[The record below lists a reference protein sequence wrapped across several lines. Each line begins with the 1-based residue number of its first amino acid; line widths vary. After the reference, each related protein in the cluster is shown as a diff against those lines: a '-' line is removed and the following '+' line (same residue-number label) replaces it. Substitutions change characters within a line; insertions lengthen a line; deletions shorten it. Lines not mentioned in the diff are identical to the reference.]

1 MTNFPAALIT
11 YHTNSYTCGVARFN
25 GALSKALQIPM
36 LDIDTWVSKAD
47 YDSKYLFSV
56 KPSEFDQRICDLV
69 SDSLSK
75 LNGKHWVFFH
85 EFNQTDI
92 EVKLAEISEKAIA
105 VDRIIGSAASK
116 FFKDVD
122 LGFAPGLKV
131 ASQEGESDV
140 VLLTM
145 GMAHKINQTGYTIL
159 DEVVK
164 MDVRSFQLRVTV
176 AIHEGFDI
184 GETFVNVPEQVGAS
198 WSSDLVFL
206 GFLSD
211 QAMSSELRK
220 CDAVVIFPQLGARES
235 NSSIIGAMAHGAAV
249 VTALDSNSP
258 SWMVHGQNIIDVCQL
273 QKFPSSEELQRIGRN
288 AKEAV
293 ESFTFE
299 NLAKDFLS

>member
-1 MTNFPAALIT
+1 
-11 YHTNSYTCGVARFN
+11 VARFN

-36 LDIDTWVSKAD
+36 IDIDTWVSNAD

-56 KPSEFDQRICDLV
+56 KPSEFDRHVSDMV

-92 EVKLAEISEKAIA
+92 EIRLAEISEKAIA

-116 FFKDVD
+116 FFKDVG
-122 LGFAPGLKV
+122 LGFAPGLKI
-131 ASQEGESDV
+131 AKPEEECDV

-145 GMAHKINQTGYTIL
+145 GMAHKINQAGYTIL
-159 DEVVK
+159 DEVVR
-164 MDVRSFQLRVTV
+164 MDLRSFQLRVTV

-184 GETFVNVPEQVGAS
+184 GETFVNVPEQVGAN
-198 WSSDLVFL
+198 WSSELVFL

-258 SWMVHGQNIIDVCQL
+258 SWMVHGQNIIDVRQL
-273 QKFPSSEELQRIGRN
+273 KQFPSREELNQIGKN

-293 ESFTFE
+293 QSFTFE

>member
-1 MTNFPAALIT
+1 
-11 YHTNSYTCGVARFN
+11 VARFN

-56 KPSEFDQRICDLV
+56 KPSEFDQRVSDMV

-75 LNGKHWVFFH
+75 LNGKHWVIFH

-92 EVKLAEISEKAIA
+92 EIKLAEISEKAIA

-116 FFKDVD
+116 FLKDVD

-131 ASQEGESDV
+131 ASPEEESDV

-164 MDVRSFQLRVTV
+164 TDSRSFQLRVTV

-184 GETFVNVPEQVGAS
+184 GETFVNVPEQVGAN

-211 QAMSSELRK
+211 QAMSSELKK

-249 VTALDSNSP
+249 VTTLDSNSP
-258 SWMVHGQNIIDVCQL
+258 SWMVHGQTIIDVRQL
-273 QKFPSSEELQRIGRN
+273 KQFPSSEELNRIGRN

>member
-1 MTNFPAALIT
+1 
-11 YHTNSYTCGVARFN
+11 VARFN

-36 LDIDTWVSKAD
+36 IDINTWVSNAD

-56 KPSEFDQRICDLV
+56 KPSEFDQFV
-69 SDSLSK
+69 SKTVLDSLSK

-92 EVKLAEISEKAIA
+92 EIRLAEISEKAIA

-116 FFKDVD
+116 LFKDVS
-122 LGFAPGLKV
+122 LGFAPGLTI
-131 ASQEGESDV
+131 ANPEETRDV

-145 GMAHKINQTGYTIL
+145 GMAHKINQVGYSIL

-164 MDVRSFQLRVTV
+164 KDLRSFQLRVTV

-184 GETFVNVPEQVGAS
+184 GETFVNVPEQIGAN
-198 WSSDLVFL
+198 WSSELVFL

-220 CDAVVIFPQLGARES
+220 CNAVVIFPQLGARES

-249 VTALDSNSP
+249 VTSLDSNSP
-258 SWMVHGQNIIDVCQL
+258 SWMVHGQNIIDVYQV
-273 QKFPSSEELQRIGRN
+273 QKFPSSEELYQIGKN

-293 ESFTFE
+293 QRFTFE

>member
-1 MTNFPAALIT
+1 
-11 YHTNSYTCGVARFN
+11 VARFN

-56 KPSEFDQRICDLV
+56 KPSEFDQRVSDMV

-75 LNGKHWVFFH
+75 LNGTHWVFFH

-92 EVKLAEISEKAIA
+92 EIKLAEISEKAIA

-116 FFKDVD
+116 FFKDVG
-122 LGFAPGLKV
+122 LGFAPGLNI
-131 ASQEGESDV
+131 ANPEEECDV

-164 MDVRSFQLRVTV
+164 TDSRSFQLRVTV

-184 GETFVNVPEQVGAS
+184 GETFVNVPEQVGAN

-211 QAMSSELRK
+211 QAMSSELK
-220 CDAVVIFPQLGARES
+220 KSDAVVIFPQLGARES

-249 VTALDSNSP
+249 VTTLDSNSP
-258 SWMVHGQNIIDVCQL
+258 SWMVHGQTIIDVRQL
-273 QKFPSSEELQRIGRN
+273 KQFPSSEELNRIGRN

>member
-1 MTNFPAALIT
+1 
-11 YHTNSYTCGVARFN
+11 VARFN

-56 KPSEFDQRICDLV
+56 KPSEFDQRVSDMV

-92 EVKLAEISEKAIA
+92 EIKLAEISEKAIA
-105 VDRIIGSAASK
+105 VDRIVGSAASK
-116 FFKDVD
+116 FLKDVD

-131 ASQEGESDV
+131 ASPEEESDV

-164 MDVRSFQLRVTV
+164 TDSRSFQLRVTV

-184 GETFVNVPEQVGAS
+184 GETFVNVPEQVGAN

-249 VTALDSNSP
+249 VTTLDSNSP
-258 SWMVHGQNIIDVCQL
+258 SWMVHGQTIIDVRQL
-273 QKFPSSEELQRIGRN
+273 KQFPSSEELNRIGRN

>member
-1 MTNFPAALIT
+1 
-11 YHTNSYTCGVARFN
+11 
-25 GALSKALQIPM
+25 M
-36 LDIDTWVSKAD
+36 LDIDAWVSKAD

-56 KPSEFDQRICDLV
+56 KPSEFDRHVSDKV

-92 EVKLAEISEKAIA
+92 EIQLAEISEKALA

-116 FFKDVD
+116 FFKDVG
-122 LGFAPGLKV
+122 LGFAPGLSI
-131 ASQEGESDV
+131 ASPEEESDV

-145 GMAHKINQTGYTIL
+145 GMAHKINQVGYTIL
-159 DEVVK
+159 EEVVK
-164 MDVRSFQLRVTV
+164 TDLRSFQLRVTV
-176 AIHEGFDI
+176 AVHEGFDI
-184 GETFVNVPEQVGAS
+184 GETFVNVPEKVGAN
-198 WSSDLVFL
+198 WSSELVFL

-235 NSSIIGAMAHGAAV
+235 NSSIIGAMAHGVAV
-249 VTALDSNSP
+249 VTTLDANSP
-258 SWMVHGQNIIDVCQL
+258 SWMVHGQNIIDVRQL
-273 QKFPSSEELQRIGRN
+273 KQFPSSEELNRIGSN

>member
-1 MTNFPAALIT
+1 
-11 YHTNSYTCGVARFN
+11 VARFN

-56 KPSEFDQRICDLV
+56 KPSEFDQRISDMV

-131 ASQEGESDV
+131 ASPEEESDV

-249 VTALDSNSP
+249 VTSLDSNSP
-258 SWMVHGQNIIDVCQL
+258 SWMVHGQTIIDVRQL

-288 AKEAV
+288 AKEVV

>member
-1 MTNFPAALIT
+1 
-11 YHTNSYTCGVARFN
+11 VARFN

-36 LDIDTWVSKAD
+36 IDIDTWVSNAD

-56 KPSEFDQRICDLV
+56 KPSE
-69 SDSLSK
+69 S
-75 LNGKHWVFFH
+75 
-85 EFNQTDI
+85 DI
-92 EVKLAEISEKAIA
+92 EIRLAEISEKAIA
-105 VDRIIGSAASK
+105 VDRVIGAAASL
-116 FFKDVD
+116 FFNDVG
-122 LGFAPGLKV
+122 LGFAPGSNIAKP
-131 ASQEGESDV
+131 EEECDV

-145 GMAHKINQTGYTIL
+145 GMAHKINQAGYTIL
-159 DEVVK
+159 DEVVN
-164 MDVRSFQLRVTV
+164 MDMRSFQLRVTV
-176 AIHEGFDI
+176 AVHEGFDI
-184 GETFVNVPEQVGAS
+184 GETFVNVPEQIGTN
-198 WSSDLVFL
+198 WSSELVFL

-249 VTALDSNSP
+249 VTILDSNSP
-258 SWMVHGQNIIDVCQL
+258 SWMVHGQNIIDMRQL
-273 QKFPSSEELQRIGRN
+273 KQFPSSEELNRIGKN

>member
-1 MTNFPAALIT
+1 
-11 YHTNSYTCGVARFN
+11 VARFN
-25 GALSKALQIPM
+25 GALAKALQIPM

-56 KPSEFDQRICDLV
+56 KPSEFDQRVSDMV

-92 EVKLAEISEKAIA
+92 EIKLAEISEKAIA

-116 FFKDVD
+116 FFKDVG
-122 LGFAPGLKV
+122 LGFAPGLNI
-131 ASQEGESDV
+131 ANPEEECDV

-164 MDVRSFQLRVTV
+164 TDSRSFQLRVTV

-184 GETFVNVPEQVGAS
+184 GETFVNVPEQVGAN

-211 QAMSSELRK
+211 QAMSSELKK

-249 VTALDSNSP
+249 VTTLDSNSP
-258 SWMVHGQNIIDVCQL
+258 SWMVHGQTIIDVRQL
-273 QKFPSSEELQRIGRN
+273 KQFPSSEELIRIGRN

>member
-1 MTNFPAALIT
+1 
-11 YHTNSYTCGVARFN
+11 VARFN

-56 KPSEFDQRICDLV
+56 KPSEFDQRVSDMV

-92 EVKLAEISEKAIA
+92 EIKLAEISEKAIA

-116 FFKDVD
+116 FLKDVD

-131 ASQEGESDV
+131 ASPEEESDV

-164 MDVRSFQLRVTV
+164 TDSRSFQLRVTV

-184 GETFVNVPEQVGAS
+184 GETFVNVPEQVGAN

-211 QAMSSELRK
+211 QAMSSELKK

-249 VTALDSNSP
+249 VTTLDSNSP
-258 SWMVHGQNIIDVCQL
+258 SWMVHGQTIIDVRQL
-273 QKFPSSEELQRIGRN
+273 KQFPSSEELNRIGRN

>member
-1 MTNFPAALIT
+1 
-11 YHTNSYTCGVARFN
+11 VARFN

-36 LDIDTWVSKAD
+36 IDIDTWVSNAD

-56 KPSEFDQRICDLV
+56 KPSEFDQHVSDMV

-92 EVKLAEISEKAIA
+92 EIKLAEISEKAIA

-116 FFKDVD
+116 FFKDVG
-122 LGFAPGLKV
+122 LGFAPGLNI
-131 ASQEGESDV
+131 ANPEEECDV

-145 GMAHKINQTGYTIL
+145 GMAHKINQAGYTIL
-159 DEVVK
+159 DEIVK
-164 MDVRSFQLRVTV
+164 MDLRRFQLRVTV

-184 GETFVNVPEQVGAS
+184 GETFVNVPEQVGAN
-198 WSSDLVFL
+198 WSSELVFL

-258 SWMVHGQNIIDVCQL
+258 SWMVHGQNIIDVRQL
-273 QKFPSSEELQRIGRN
+273 RQFPSREELNQIGKN

-293 ESFTFE
+293 QSFTFE
-299 NLAKDFLS
+299 NLAKDFLF

>member
-1 MTNFPAALIT
+1 
-11 YHTNSYTCGVARFN
+11 VARFN

-56 KPSEFDQRICDLV
+56 KPSEFDQRVSDMV

-92 EVKLAEISEKAIA
+92 EIKLAEISEKAIA

-116 FFKDVD
+116 FLKDVD

-131 ASQEGESDV
+131 ASPEEESDV

-164 MDVRSFQLRVTV
+164 TDSRSFQLRVTV

-184 GETFVNVPEQVGAS
+184 GETFVNVPEQVGAN
-198 WSSDLVFL
+198 WSSHLVFL

-258 SWMVHGQNIIDVCQL
+258 SWMVHGQTIIDVRQL
-273 QKFPSSEELQRIGRN
+273 KQFPSSEELNRIGRN

>member
-1 MTNFPAALIT
+1 
-11 YHTNSYTCGVARFN
+11 VARFN

-36 LDIDTWVSKAD
+36 IDIDTWVSNAD

-56 KPSEFDQRICDLV
+56 KPSEFDRHVSDMV

-92 EVKLAEISEKAIA
+92 EIRLAEISEKAIA

-116 FFKDVD
+116 FFKDVG
-122 LGFAPGLKV
+122 LGFAPGLNIAKP
-131 ASQEGESDV
+131 EDECDV

-145 GMAHKINQTGYTIL
+145 GMAHKINQAGYTIL
-159 DEVVK
+159 DEIVK
-164 MDVRSFQLRVTV
+164 MDLRRFQLRVTV

-184 GETFVNVPEQVGAS
+184 GETFVNVPEQSGAN
-198 WSSDLVFL
+198 WSSELVFL

-258 SWMVHGQNIIDVCQL
+258 SWMVHGQNIIDVRQL
-273 QKFPSSEELQRIGRN
+273 KQFPSREELNQIGKN

-293 ESFTFE
+293 QSFTFE

>member
-1 MTNFPAALIT
+1 
-11 YHTNSYTCGVARFN
+11 VARFN

-36 LDIDTWVSKAD
+36 IDIDTWVSNAD

-56 KPSEFDQRICDLV
+56 KPSEFDQHVSGMV

-92 EVKLAEISEKAIA
+92 EIRLAEISEKAIA
-105 VDRIIGSAASK
+105 VDRIIGAAASL
-116 FFKDVD
+116 FFNDVG
-122 LGFAPGLKV
+122 LGFAPGSNV
-131 ASQEGESDV
+131 AKPEDECDV

-145 GMAHKINQTGYTIL
+145 GMAHKINQVGYTIL

-164 MDVRSFQLRVTV
+164 MDMRSFQLRVTV
-176 AIHEGFDI
+176 AVHEGFDI
-184 GETFVNVPEQVGAS
+184 GETFVNVPEQIGAN
-198 WSSDLVFL
+198 WSSELVFL

-220 CDAVVIFPQLGARES
+220 VDAVVIFPQLGARES
-235 NSSIIGAMAHGAAV
+235 NSSIVGAMAQGAAV
-249 VTALDSNSP
+249 VTILDSNSP
-258 SWMVHGQNIIDVCQL
+258 SWMVHGQNIIDMRQL
-273 QKFPSSEELQRIGRN
+273 KQFPSSEELNRIGKN

>member
-1 MTNFPAALIT
+1 
-11 YHTNSYTCGVARFN
+11 VARFN

-56 KPSEFDQRICDLV
+56 KPSEFDQRVSDMV

-75 LNGKHWVFFH
+75 LNGTHWVFFH

-92 EVKLAEISEKAIA
+92 EIKLAEISEKAIA

-116 FFKDVD
+116 FFKDVG
-122 LGFAPGLKV
+122 LGFAPGLNI
-131 ASQEGESDV
+131 ANPEEECDV

-159 DEVVK
+159 DEVVTT
-164 MDVRSFQLRVTV
+164 DSRSFQLRVTV

-184 GETFVNVPEQVGAS
+184 GETFVNVPEQVGAN

-211 QAMSSELRK
+211 QAMSSELKK

-249 VTALDSNSP
+249 VTTLDSNSP
-258 SWMVHGQNIIDVCQL
+258 SWMVHGQTIIDVRQL
-273 QKFPSSEELQRIGRN
+273 KQFPSSEELNRIGRN

>member
-1 MTNFPAALIT
+1 LTNFPAALIT

-36 LDIDTWVSKAD
+36 LDIDSWVSSAD

-56 KPSEFDQRICDLV
+56 KPSEFDQRVVDMV

-75 LNGKHWVFFH
+75 MNGKHWVFFH

-92 EVKLAEISEKAIA
+92 EIKLAEISEKAIA
-105 VDRIIGSAASK
+105 VDRVIGSAVST
-116 FFKDVD
+116 FFKDVGM
-122 LGFAPGLKV
+122 GFAPGLSIANHEDECDV
-131 ASQEGESDV
+131 A
-140 VLLTM
+140 LLTM
-145 GMAHKINQTGYTIL
+145 GMAHKINQVGYTIL
-159 DEVVK
+159 EEVVK
-164 MDVRSFQLRVTV
+164 MDLRKFQLRVTV
-176 AIHEGFDI
+176 AVHEGFDI
-184 GETFVNVPEQVGAS
+184 GETFVSVPKQVGAV
-198 WSSDLVFL
+198 WSPELVFL

-249 VTALDSNSP
+249 VTLLDANSP
-258 SWMVHGQNIIDVCQL
+258 SWMVHGQNIIDARKLKQ
-273 QKFPSSEELQRIGRN
+273 FPSSEELIQIGKN

-293 ESFTFE
+293 ERFTFE

>member
-1 MTNFPAALIT
+1 
-11 YHTNSYTCGVARFN
+11 VARFN

-56 KPSEFDQRICDLV
+56 KPSEFDQRVSDMV

-75 LNGKHWVFFH
+75 LNGTHWVFFH

-92 EVKLAEISEKAIA
+92 EIKLAEISEKAIA

-116 FFKDVD
+116 FFKDVG
-122 LGFAPGLKV
+122 LGFAPGLNI
-131 ASQEGESDV
+131 ANPEEECDV

-164 MDVRSFQLRVTV
+164 TDSRSFQLRVTV

-184 GETFVNVPEQVGAS
+184 GETFVNVPEQVGAN

-211 QAMSSELRK
+211 QAMSSELKK

-249 VTALDSNSP
+249 VTTLDSNSP
-258 SWMVHGQNIIDVCQL
+258 SWMVHGQTIIDVRQL
-273 QKFPSSEELQRIGRN
+273 KQFPSSEELNRIGRN

>member
-1 MTNFPAALIT
+1 
-11 YHTNSYTCGVARFN
+11 VARFN
-25 GALSKALQIPM
+25 GALSKVLQIPM

-56 KPSEFDQRICDLV
+56 KPSEFDQRVSDMV

-92 EVKLAEISEKAIA
+92 EIKLAEISEKAIA

-116 FFKDVD
+116 FLKDVD

-131 ASQEGESDV
+131 ASPEEESDV

-145 GMAHKINQTGYTIL
+145 GMAHKISQTGYTIL

-164 MDVRSFQLRVTV
+164 TDSRSFQLRVTV
-176 AIHEGFDI
+176 AIHAGFDI
-184 GETFVNVPEQVGAS
+184 GETFVNVPEQVGAN
-198 WSSDLVFL
+198 WSSHLVFL

-220 CDAVVIFPQLGARES
+220 CDAVVIFPQLRARES

-249 VTALDSNSP
+249 VTTLDSNSP
-258 SWMVHGQNIIDVCQL
+258 SWMVHGQTIIDVRQL
-273 QKFPSSEELQRIGRN
+273 KQFPSSEELNRIGRN

>member
-1 MTNFPAALIT
+1 MI
-11 YHTNSYTCGVARFN
+11 
-25 GALSKALQIPM
+25 
-36 LDIDTWVSKAD
+36 DIDTWVSSAD
-47 YDSKYLFSV
+47 YESKYLFSV
-56 KPSEFDQRICDLV
+56 KPSEFDQHVSDMV

-92 EVKLAEISEKAIA
+92 EIKLAEISEKAIA

-116 FFKDVD
+116 FFKDVG
-122 LGFAPGLKV
+122 LGFAPGLNI
-131 ASQEGESDV
+131 ANPEEECDV

-145 GMAHKINQTGYTIL
+145 GMAHKINQAGYTIL
-159 DEVVK
+159 DEIVK
-164 MDVRSFQLRVTV
+164 MDLRSFQLRVTV

-184 GETFVNVPEQVGAS
+184 GETFVNVPEQVGAN
-198 WSSDLVFL
+198 WSSELVFL

-235 NSSIIGAMAHGAAV
+235 NSSIIGGMAHGAAV

-258 SWMVHGQNIIDVCQL
+258 SWMVHGQNIIDVRQL
-273 QKFPSSEELQRIGRN
+273 KQFPSREELNQIGKN

-293 ESFTFE
+293 QSFTFE

>member
-1 MTNFPAALIT
+1 
-11 YHTNSYTCGVARFN
+11 VARFN
-25 GALSKALQIPM
+25 GALSTALQIPM

-258 SWMVHGQNIIDVCQL
+258 SWMVHGQNIIDVRQL
-273 QKFPSSEELQRIGRN
+273 QKFPSSEELYRIGRN

-293 ESFTFE
+293 KSFTFE

>member
-1 MTNFPAALIT
+1 LTNIPVALIT

-25 GALSKALQIPM
+25 SALSKALQIPI
-36 LDIDTWVSKAD
+36 LDINTWVSNAD

-56 KPSEFDQRICDLV
+56 KPSEFDQHVSDIV

-75 LNGKHWVFFH
+75 LNGRHWVFFH

-92 EVKLAEISEKAIA
+92 EIKLAEISEKAIA
-105 VDRIIGSAASK
+105 VDRIIGSAASE
-116 FFKDVD
+116 FFKDVG
-122 LGFAPGLKV
+122 LGFAPGLNIANNEKV
-131 ASQEGESDV
+131 CDV

-145 GMAHKINQTGYTIL
+145 GMAHKINKAGYTIL

-164 MDVRSFQLRVTV
+164 MDLRSFQLRVTV

-184 GETFVNVPEQVGAS
+184 GETFVNVPEQVGAD
-198 WSSDLVFL
+198 WSSELVFL

-235 NSSIIGAMAHGAAV
+235 NSSIIGAMAHGVAV
-249 VTALDSNSP
+249 VTTLDTNSP
-258 SWMVHGQNIIDVCQL
+258 SWMVHGQNIIDVL
-273 QKFPSSEELQRIGRN
+273 QIKQFPSSEELNRIGKN

-293 ESFTFE
+293 ESFTFG

>member
-1 MTNFPAALIT
+1 
-11 YHTNSYTCGVARFN
+11 VARFN

-56 KPSEFDQRICDLV
+56 KPSEFDQRVSDMV

-92 EVKLAEISEKAIA
+92 EIKLAEISEKAIA

-116 FFKDVD
+116 FLKDVD

-131 ASQEGESDV
+131 ASPEEESDV

-164 MDVRSFQLRVTV
+164 TDSRSFQLRVTV

-184 GETFVNVPEQVGAS
+184 GETFVNVPEQVGAN
-198 WSSDLVFL
+198 WSSHLVFL

-249 VTALDSNSP
+249 VTTLDSNSP
-258 SWMVHGQNIIDVCQL
+258 SWMVHGQTIIDVRQL
-273 QKFPSSEELQRIGRN
+273 KQFPSSEELNRIGRN

>member
-1 MTNFPAALIT
+1 MNFPAALIT

-36 LDIDTWVSKAD
+36 LDIDTWVSNAD

-56 KPSEFDQRICDLV
+56 KPSEFDQHVSDMV

-92 EVKLAEISEKAIA
+92 EIKLAEISEKAIA

-116 FFKDVD
+116 FFKDVG
-122 LGFAPGLKV
+122 LGFAPGLNI
-131 ASQEGESDV
+131 ASLEEECDV

-145 GMAHKINQTGYTIL
+145 GMAHKINQADYAIL
-159 DEVVK
+159 EAVVK
-164 MDVRSFQLRVTV
+164 TDFRSFQLRVTV
-176 AIHEGFDI
+176 AVHEGFDI
-184 GETFVNVPEQVGAS
+184 GETFVNVPELVGTN
-198 WSSDLVFL
+198 WSADLVFL

-249 VTALDSNSP
+249 VTTLDANSP
-258 SWMVHGQNIIDVCQL
+258 SWMVHGQNIINVSQL
-273 QKFPSSEELQRIGRN
+273 KQFPSGAELKQIGIN

-293 ESFTFE
+293 AQFTFD
-299 NLAKDFLS
+299 NLAKKFKS

>member
-1 MTNFPAALIT
+1 LTNFPVALIT

-36 LDIDTWVSKAD
+36 IDIDTWVSNAD
-47 YDSKYLFSV
+47 YESKYLFSV
-56 KPSEFDQRICDLV
+56 KPSEFDQHVSDMV

-92 EVKLAEISEKAIA
+92 EIKLAEISEKAIA
-105 VDRIIGSAASK
+105 VDRVIGSAASK
-116 FFKDVD
+116 FFKDVS
-122 LGFAPGLKV
+122 LGFAPGLNI
-131 ASQEGESDV
+131 ANPEEECDV

-145 GMAHKINQTGYTIL
+145 GMAHKINQAGYTIL
-159 DEVVK
+159 DEIVK
-164 MDVRSFQLRVTV
+164 MDLRSFQLRVTV

-184 GETFVNVPEQVGAS
+184 GETFVNVPEQVGAN
-198 WSSDLVFL
+198 WSSELVFL

-235 NSSIIGAMAHGAAV
+235 NSSIIGAMAHGATV

-258 SWMVHGQNIIDVCQL
+258 SWMVHGQNIIDVRQL
-273 QKFPSSEELQRIGRN
+273 KQFPSREELNQIGKN

-293 ESFTFE
+293 QSFTFE

>member
-1 MTNFPAALIT
+1 
-11 YHTNSYTCGVARFN
+11 VARFN

-56 KPSEFDQRICDLV
+56 KPSEFDQRVSDMV

-92 EVKLAEISEKAIA
+92 EIKLAEISEKAIA

-116 FFKDVD
+116 FLKDLD

-131 ASQEGESDV
+131 ASPEEESDV

-164 MDVRSFQLRVTV
+164 MDLRSFQLRVTV

-184 GETFVNVPEQVGAS
+184 GETFVNVPEQVGAN

-235 NSSIIGAMAHGAAV
+235 NSSIIGAMAHGAVV
-249 VTALDSNSP
+249 VTTLDSNSP
-258 SWMVHGQNIIDVCQL
+258 SWMVHGQTIIDVRQL
-273 QKFPSSEELQRIGRN
+273 KQFPSSEELNRIGRN

>member
-56 KPSEFDQRICDLV
+56 KPSEFDQRISDMV

-131 ASQEGESDV
+131 ASPEEESDV

-164 MDVRSFQLRVTV
+164 MDARSFQLRVTV

-220 CDAVVIFPQLGARES
+220 CDAVVIFPQIGARES

-249 VTALDSNSP
+249 VTSLDSNSP
-258 SWMVHGQNIIDVCQL
+258 SWMVHGQTIIDVRQL

>member
-1 MTNFPAALIT
+1 MKNFPTALIT

-36 LDIDTWVSKAD
+36 IDIDSWVSKAD

-56 KPSEFDQRICDLV
+56 KPSEFDQRVSDMF

-75 LNGKHWVFFH
+75 LSGKHWVFFH

-92 EVKLAEISEKAIA
+92 EIKLAEISGKAIA
-105 VDRIIGSAASK
+105 VDQIIGSAVSDYVR
-116 FFKDVD
+116 DVGI
-122 LGFAPGLKV
+122 GFAPGLKV
-131 ASQEGESDV
+131 ASQEEESDV

-164 MDVRSFQLRVTV
+164 MDARSFQLRVTV

-184 GETFVNVPEQVGAS
+184 GATFVNVPEQVGAS

-249 VTALDSNSP
+249 VTSLDSNSP
-258 SWMVHGQNIIDVCQL
+258 SWMVHGQTIIDVRQL
-273 QKFPSSEELQRIGRN
+273 KQFPSGSELKRIGGN

-293 ESFTFE
+293 AQFTFH
-299 NLAKDFLS
+299 NLAKKFKN

>member
-1 MTNFPAALIT
+1 
-11 YHTNSYTCGVARFN
+11 VARFN

-36 LDIDTWVSKAD
+36 LDVDTWVSKAD

-56 KPSEFDQRICDLV
+56 KPSEFDQRVSDMV

-75 LNGKHWVFFH
+75 LNGKHWVFLH

-92 EVKLAEISEKAIA
+92 EIKLAEISEKAIA

-131 ASQEGESDV
+131 ASPEEESDV

-164 MDVRSFQLRVTV
+164 TDSRSFQLRVTV

-184 GETFVNVPEQVGAS
+184 GETFVNVPEQVGEN

-249 VTALDSNSP
+249 VTTLDSNSP
-258 SWMVHGQNIIDVCQL
+258 SWMVHGQTIIDVRQL
-273 QKFPSSEELQRIGRN
+273 KQFPSIEELNRIGRN

>member
-1 MTNFPAALIT
+1 
-11 YHTNSYTCGVARFN
+11 VARFN

-36 LDIDTWVSKAD
+36 IDIDTWVSNAD

-56 KPSEFDQRICDLV
+56 KPSEFDQHVSDIV

-75 LNGKHWVFFH
+75 LNGRHLVFFH

-92 EVKLAEISEKAIA
+92 EIKLAEISEKAIA

-116 FFKDVD
+116 FFKNVG
-122 LGFAPGLKV
+122 LGFAPGLNIANPGV
-131 ASQEGESDV
+131 ERDV

-145 GMAHKINQTGYTIL
+145 GMAHKINQAGYTIL

-164 MDVRSFQLRVTV
+164 MDLRSFQLRVTV

-184 GETFVNVPEQVGAS
+184 GETFVNVPEQVGAN
-198 WSSDLVFL
+198 WSSELVFL

-258 SWMVHGQNIIDVCQL
+258 SWMVHGQTIIDVRQL
-273 QKFPSSEELQRIGRN
+273 KQFPSIEELNQIGKN

-293 ESFTFE
+293 ESLTFE

>member
-1 MTNFPAALIT
+1 
-11 YHTNSYTCGVARFN
+11 VARFN
-25 GALSKALQIPM
+25 GALSKVLQIPM

-56 KPSEFDQRICDLV
+56 KPSEFDQRVSDMV

-92 EVKLAEISEKAIA
+92 EIKLAEISEKAIA

-116 FFKDVD
+116 FLKDVD

-131 ASQEGESDV
+131 ASPEEESDV

-145 GMAHKINQTGYTIL
+145 GMAHKISQTGYTIL
-159 DEVVK
+159 DEVVTT
-164 MDVRSFQLRVTV
+164 DSRSFQLRVTV

-184 GETFVNVPEQVGAS
+184 GETFVNVPEQVGAN
-198 WSSDLVFL
+198 WSSHLVFL

-249 VTALDSNSP
+249 VTTLDSNSP
-258 SWMVHGQNIIDVCQL
+258 SWMVHGQTIIDVRQL
-273 QKFPSSEELQRIGRN
+273 KQFPSSEELNRIGRN

>member
-1 MTNFPAALIT
+1 
-11 YHTNSYTCGVARFN
+11 
-25 GALSKALQIPM
+25 M

-56 KPSEFDQRICDLV
+56 KPSEFDQRVSDMV

-116 FFKDVD
+116 FFKDVG
-122 LGFAPGLKV
+122 LGFAPGLNI
-131 ASQEGESDV
+131 ANPEEECDV

-164 MDVRSFQLRVTV
+164 TDSRSFQLRVTV

-184 GETFVNVPEQVGAS
+184 GETFVNVPEQVGAN

-211 QAMSSELRK
+211 QAMSSELKK

-249 VTALDSNSP
+249 VTTLDSNSP
-258 SWMVHGQNIIDVCQL
+258 SWMVHGQTIIDVRQL
-273 QKFPSSEELQRIGRN
+273 KQFPSSEELIRIGRN

>member
-1 MTNFPAALIT
+1 
-11 YHTNSYTCGVARFN
+11 VARFN

-36 LDIDTWVSKAD
+36 IDIDTWVSNAD
-47 YDSKYLFSV
+47 YESKYLFSV
-56 KPSEFDQRICDLV
+56 KPSEFDQHVSDMV

-92 EVKLAEISEKAIA
+92 EIKLAEISEKAIA
-105 VDRIIGSAASK
+105 VDRVIGSAASK
-116 FFKDVD
+116 FFKDVG
-122 LGFAPGLKV
+122 LGFAPGLNI
-131 ASQEGESDV
+131 ANPEEECDV

-145 GMAHKINQTGYTIL
+145 GMAHKINQAGYTIL
-159 DEVVK
+159 DEIVK
-164 MDVRSFQLRVTV
+164 MDLRSFQLRVTV
-176 AIHEGFDI
+176 AVHEGFDI
-184 GETFVNVPEQVGAS
+184 GETFVNVPEQVDAN
-198 WSSDLVFL
+198 WSSELVFL

-220 CDAVVIFPQLGARES
+220 CDAVVIFPQLGARVS

-258 SWMVHGQNIIDVCQL
+258 SWMVHGQNIIDVRQL
-273 QKFPSSEELQRIGRN
+273 KQFPSREELNQIGKN

-293 ESFTFE
+293 QSFTFE

>member
-1 MTNFPAALIT
+1 
-11 YHTNSYTCGVARFN
+11 VARFN

-56 KPSEFDQRICDLV
+56 KPSEFDQRVSDMV

-92 EVKLAEISEKAIA
+92 EIKLAEISEKAIA

-116 FFKDVD
+116 FLKDVD

-131 ASQEGESDV
+131 ASPEEESDV

-164 MDVRSFQLRVTV
+164 TDSRSFQLRVTV

-184 GETFVNVPEQVGAS
+184 GETFVNVPEQVGAN

-249 VTALDSNSP
+249 VTTLDSNSP
-258 SWMVHGQNIIDVCQL
+258 SWMVHGQTIIDVRQL
-273 QKFPSSEELQRIGRN
+273 KQFPSSEELNRIGRN

-293 ESFTFE
+293 EGFTFE

>member
-1 MTNFPAALIT
+1 M
-11 YHTNSYTCGVARFN
+11 
-25 GALSKALQIPM
+25 
-36 LDIDTWVSKAD
+36 
-47 YDSKYLFSV
+47 
-56 KPSEFDQRICDLV
+56 V

-92 EVKLAEISEKAIA
+92 EIRLAGISEKAIA
-105 VDRIIGSAASK
+105 VDRIIGAAASL
-116 FFKDVD
+116 FFNDVG
-122 LGFAPGLKV
+122 LGFAPGSNV
-131 ASQEGESDV
+131 AKPEDEYDV

-145 GMAHKINQTGYTIL
+145 GMAHKINQAGYTIL
-159 DEVVK
+159 DEIVK
-164 MDVRSFQLRVTV
+164 MDLRSFQLRVTV

-184 GETFVNVPEQVGAS
+184 GETFVNVPEQSGAN
-198 WSSDLVFL
+198 WSSELVFL

-258 SWMVHGQNIIDVCQL
+258 SWMVHGQNIIDVRQL
-273 QKFPSSEELQRIGRN
+273 KQFPSREELNQIGKN

-293 ESFTFE
+293 QSFTFE

>member
-1 MTNFPAALIT
+1 
-11 YHTNSYTCGVARFN
+11 VARFN

-36 LDIDTWVSKAD
+36 IDIDTWVSNAD

-56 KPSEFDQRICDLV
+56 KPSEFDRHVSDMV

-92 EVKLAEISEKAIA
+92 EIRLAEISEKAIA

-116 FFKDVD
+116 FFKDVG
-122 LGFAPGLKV
+122 LGFAPGLNIAKP
-131 ASQEGESDV
+131 EDECDV

-145 GMAHKINQTGYTIL
+145 GMAHKINQAGYTIL
-159 DEVVK
+159 DEIVK
-164 MDVRSFQLRVTV
+164 MDLRSFQLRVTV
-176 AIHEGFDI
+176 AVHEGFDI
-184 GETFVNVPEQVGAS
+184 GETFVNVPEQSGAN
-198 WSSDLVFL
+198 WSSELVFL

-258 SWMVHGQNIIDVCQL
+258 SWMVHGQNIIDVRQL
-273 QKFPSSEELQRIGRN
+273 KQFPSREELNQIGKN

-293 ESFTFE
+293 QSFTFE

>member
-1 MTNFPAALIT
+1 
-11 YHTNSYTCGVARFN
+11 VARFN

-56 KPSEFDQRICDLV
+56 KPSEFDQRVSDMV

-92 EVKLAEISEKAIA
+92 EIKLAEISEKAIA
-105 VDRIIGSAASK
+105 VDRIVGSAASK
-116 FFKDVD
+116 FLKDVD

-131 ASQEGESDV
+131 ASPEEESDV

-164 MDVRSFQLRVTV
+164 TDSRSFQLRVTV

-184 GETFVNVPEQVGAS
+184 GETFVNVPEQVGAN

-211 QAMSSELRK
+211 QAMSSELKK

-249 VTALDSNSP
+249 VTTLDSNSP
-258 SWMVHGQNIIDVCQL
+258 SWMVHGQTIIDVRQL
-273 QKFPSSEELQRIGRN
+273 KQFPSSEELNRIGRN